1 MSFSLVRILVP
12 TAVGATVYITVKIF
26 DSKTPS
32 QKGFVSKTKTTGI
45 KKIVK
50 KITQDRALKFAL
62 ISILATV
69 GVQYFYQQIGT
80 ILLQEALNKESGK
93 TGPLQVFVD
102 LVEEHNIALHSK
114 SIKSLISTPNHSR
127 DEKVELLKIKL
138 DFIINNIA
146 WSLLT
151 QVWPKRPSPCV
162 HLETSIPICIYFMH
176 TVCIPWLLDGVP
188 NHSPFNPNII
198 ISPFLLLGQT
208 Q

>member
-138 DFIINNIA
+138 DFIINNEL
-146 WSLLT
+146 S
-151 QVWPKRPSPCV
+151 
-162 HLETSIPICIYFMH
+162 TSTGF
-176 TVCIPWLLDGVP
+176 L
-188 NHSPFNPNII
+188 I
-198 ISPFLLLGQT
+198 ISIIVLLITTCTSGVMGVTIFLEALYKLLQEGRISQALYDKIVEAVT
-208 Q
+208 KNSNNSSY